1 MRPTSQSPRKHRPL
15 RLVGAIL
22 IVLLKAIGWTF
33 VALFLLGIGMWRVGV
48 WLASPGVLTPVVE
61 NAANELLEADIALG
75 QARLDLLSQ
84 FPRALVGVDTVS
96 VTTRDIRFPKRPM
109 LKADAIRAFVDLKAL
124 LRGRVH
130 ITRVDIEHPKLDL
143 IVNGEQFANYD
154 ILPPTRGSSGAELE
168 LTLDHLSVNG
178 AEITY
183 RNPRFGSHPI
193 TGRLSAEIT
202 FHKMPQ
208 IYIRSLDLGTE
219 GIDVNINGAIHPMPG
234 HTLINSRLQAKIIAE
249 ELPPWAAAY
258 LPGNAAGTVT
268 LATRSKGLVDMHH
281 LRNDPV
287 DESVRVTSGRL
298 DVANPFLIIPAK
310 ALYFNG
316 QHIALSKDP
325 QNRIRLWTDSTSL
338 TIGKFGL
345 TLGHTKAQV
354 NGPYE
359 PYKAYKTY
367 KGHNTIPVAVAARF
381 LDIQLTNGAHLL
393 WGNTKLRGTV
403 RPDSIRVKA
412 DLTTQHFAFVVKGN
426 VILLDSGTVHLT
438 TVHDPKPLAGAKV
451 ISPIDSSQSALQIH
465 LDKSMY
471 DLVHDW
477 RWNGQ
482 IEAKSGQLIVP
493 AMPQLDKLGPVAL
506 TFTPRDV
513 TIPYLNLL
521 TPGGSDIR
529 LSGVFSADSG
539 QVMANLALQGKMLN
553 IDELSPQKTA
563 SRDTIGKVAT
573 RPLKTKSDVRKPPAL
588 HSIKFSIYSPK
599 TRSALIPS
607 NVTATVK
614 FAFDSARCGDID
626 MTDVNGL
633 ASLAG
638 GTLSL
643 NGLHALTPM
652 GDISIRGSYQ
662 APQADSLAFAIATDA
677 HEIPLD
683 KIKSLIPMSEHLTP
697 YITDLDGV
705 VDASLR
711 FQGELTPEMALRP
724 ESLAGDILIEA
735 PYISFSPS
743 PTLSRV
749 KRWLLYH
756 DRHFD
761 HLDSV
766 TAHLTLADQRF
777 TLLPTTLAFAD
788 YRLDL
793 QGYSTFQGNYF
804 FHIGVEKWWLPV
816 KFGINIAG
824 ELGERPRFHL
834 AGERYHA
841 PKCLEYKHRFNLI
854 DQLNDA
860 LHRL

>member
-1 MRPTSQSPRKHRPL
+1 M
-15 RLVGAIL
+15 

-33 VALFLLGIGMWRVGV
+33 VALFLLGVGMWRVGV
-48 WLASPGVLTPVVE
+48 WLASPGVLTPVVQ
-61 NAANELLEADIALG
+61 NAANELLQADIALG

-96 VTTRDIRFPKRPM
+96 VTTRDVRFPKRPM
-109 LKADAIRAFVDLKAL
+109 LKADAISAFVDLKAL
-124 LRGRVH
+124 LRGHVH

-154 ILPPTRGSSGAELE
+154 ILPPTRGASGAELE
-168 LTLDHLSVNG
+168 LTLDHLSING

-193 TGRLSAEIT
+193 TGTLSAEIT
-202 FHKMPQ
+202 FHKLPQ

-219 GIDVNINGAIHPMPG
+219 GIDVNISGAIHPMLG
-234 HTLINSRLQAKIIAE
+234 HTLVNSRLKATLVAE
-249 ELPPWAAAY
+249 ELPQWAAAY
-258 LPGNAAGTVT
+258 IPGNAAGTVK
-268 LATRSKGLVDMHH
+268 LDTRSRGWVDMHH
-281 LRNDPV
+281 LRNHPIS
-287 DESVRVTSGRL
+287 ESVRITSGRL
-298 DVANPFLIIPAK
+298 DIDRPFLIIPAK
-310 ALYFNG
+310 ALYLNG
-316 QHIALSKDP
+316 EHIAVRKVGDRGVSF
-325 QNRIRLWTDSTSL
+325 WTDSTSL
-338 TIGKFGL
+338 TLGKFGL
-345 TLGHTKAQV
+345 TLGHTKVAV
-354 NGPYE
+354 NE
-359 PYKAYKTY
+359 PYKAHMAYRPS
-367 KGHNTIPVAVAARF
+367 IPVAIAARF

-393 WGNTKLRGTV
+393 WGNTKLNGTV

-438 TVHDPKPLAGAKV
+438 TVHDPKLLAGAKV
-451 ISPIDSSQSALQIH
+451 IAPIDSSQSALQIH

-493 AMPQLDKLGPVAL
+493 AMPQLDKVGPVAL

-539 QVMANLALQGKMLN
+539 QVLANLALSGKMLN
-553 IDELSPQKTA
+553 IDELSPVRHRKDSIRPISSI
-563 SRDTIGKVAT
+563 SRIS
-573 RPLKTKSDVRKPPAL
+573 PISPIKPPAL
-588 HSIKFSIYSPK
+588 HSIKFSIYAPK
-599 TRSALIPS
+599 TPSELIPS
-607 NVTATVK
+607 NVSATVK
-614 FAFDSARCGDID
+614 FDFDSARCGDID
-626 MTDVNGL
+626 MTDVNGR
-633 ASLAG
+633 ASLSQ
-638 GTLSL
+638 GTLTL

-652 GDISIRGSYQ
+652 GDIAIHGSYQ
-662 APQADSLAFAIATDA
+662 APQADSLAFALATQV
-677 HEIPLD
+677 HSIPLD
-683 KIKSLIPMSEHLTP
+683 KIKSLIPLSEHLTP
-697 YITDLDGV
+697 YMTDLNGV
-705 VDASLR
+705 VDASLQ
-711 FQGELTPEMALRP
+711 FQGELTPDMALRP
-724 ESLAGDILIEA
+724 ESLSGDILIES

-766 TAHLTLADQRF
+766 TAHLTLADERF
-777 TLLPTTLAFAD
+777 TLHPTQLAFAD
-788 YRLDL
+788 YHLDL
-793 QGYSTFQGNYF
+793 QGYGTFQGNYF
-804 FHIGVEKWWLPV
+804 FHIGVEHWWLPV

-834 AGERYHA
+834 AGERYRP